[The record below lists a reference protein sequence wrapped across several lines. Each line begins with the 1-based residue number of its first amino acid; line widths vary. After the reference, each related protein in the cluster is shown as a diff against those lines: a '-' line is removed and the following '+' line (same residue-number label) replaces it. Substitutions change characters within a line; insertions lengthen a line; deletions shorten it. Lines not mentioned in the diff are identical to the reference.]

1 MEESEPA
8 EIFRTYR
15 MSILACGTE
24 MTYTKKEIEV
34 LKAFGDYEGRRQEA
48 ESGDGD
54 KERFTMKERDIFR
67 KIVEDCPVIAAVK
80 DMEGLEKCLSSDIQ
94 AVFVLFGNI
103 CNIVD
108 IVNRIKE
115 AGRMAVVHIDLVA
128 GLSSREISVDF
139 IKENTRADGIIST
152 RQPLIT
158 RAKELGLL
166 AVQRFFVIDSM
177 ALESVLRHREYAA
190 RPDFIEILPGTM
202 PKIFRRVCAEIQTPV
217 IAGGLISDKE
227 DIMAALGAGA
237 CAISTTNPQVWFM

>member
-1 MEESEPA
+1 
-8 EIFRTYR
+8 
-15 MSILACGTE
+15 

-108 IVNRIKE
+108 
-115 AGRMAVVHIDLVA
+115 MAVVHIDLVA